1 MVFQI
6 PLRLSVVYVDR
17 EKDAG
22 FKGYQVPNT
31 AIVVRSALPSS
42 RSRQLQLIL
51 QVGCNGCP
59 MVLQVLQDCI
69 ISIVLQIVLQVS
81 FFSLISGFDLQ
92 YCSSAM
98 AGWS

>member
-6 PLRLSVVYVDR
+6 PLRLSVVYMDR

-51 QVGCNGCP
+51 QVVCKDCQK
-59 MVLQVLQDCI
+59 VLQVLQDCVFR
-69 ISIVLQIVLQVS
+69 IVLQIVLQ
-81 FFSLISGFDLQ
+81 DL
-92 YCSSAM
+92 S
-98 AGWS
+98 

>member
-1 MVFQI
+1 M
-6 PLRLSVVYVDR
+6 DR

-31 AIVVRSALPSS
+31 VIDVRSAIPSS
-42 RSRQLQLIL
+42 RSRQLQFIL
-51 QVGCNGCP
+51 QLVCKGCP
-59 MVLQVLQDCI
+59 KVLQVLQDCVF
-69 ISIVLQIVLQVS
+69 SVVLQIVLQVS
-81 FFSLISGFDLQ
+81 FFSLISGFVLQ

>member
-1 MVFQI
+1 MLALKATRYQI
-6 PLRLSVVYVDR
+6 S
-17 EKDAG
+17 
-22 FKGYQVPNT
+22 

-51 QVGCNGCP
+51 QVGCKGCP

-69 ISIVLQIVLQVS
+69 FRIVLQVVLQIVLQVS
-81 FFSLISGFDLQ
+81 FFSLISGFVLQ